1 MAATKTDPS
10 AAGGRVFKRWVL
22 AVLATTAVIGALAV
36 SPAALDQVNDGRAL
50 KERGE
55 RTTGVVASHQTLNGK
70 RNCGSSASVSYQ
82 VNGNAYAIQIVGCGT
97 VASRLPLRRE
107 VDVVYLPNSPHVA
120 DTFLEEASV
129 SRASV
134 VQVLLLWAV
143 VAMLGFVA
151 YKSWAPQQSRSS

>member
-1 MAATKTDPS
+1 MVTTGIDS
-10 AAGGRVFKRWVL
+10 YSHGSRVFKRWAIAVLLL
-22 AVLATTAVIGALAV
+22 AVVIGALAV
-36 SPAALDQVNDGRAL
+36 SPAALEQVSKGRAL
-50 KERGE
+50 KERGV
-55 RTTGVVASHQTLNGK
+55 RTTGTVVSHQALNGK

-107 VDVVYLPNSPHVA
+107 VDVVYLPSSPHVA

-129 SRASV
+129 SRASA

-151 YKSWAPQQSRSS
+151 YRSWAPKQSRSS